1 MGAVRLSTAQLNF
14 GKVIPKD
21 EPYVF
26 IDITARSGGP
36 FSRTYLAPEWGFL
49 MEYKNAIAVGEDED
63 IANQRYTDLYIARLN
78 RFRDVIIRQFRGFI
92 KNAAMTDIV
101 LGCYCRNGKFCHR
114 HLLTWWM
121 IKNMPELELGGELE
135 NESLVEYDEWNP
147 IIVHIDGS
155 IEERTALAKEAGSLF
170 GNHIVRPPVEGA
182 NEEQEGIDKT
192 LREEATKAFRERRGP
207 FINLTGVPIDWPEKT
222 VTLKAGDGIIDEVK
236 KLLWTTHR
244 VLAPTPLEKK
254 LSESFAKYCEIAE
267 ERDARQER

>member
-1 MGAVRLSTAQLNF
+1 MAAVRLSTAQLNF
-14 GKVIPKD
+14 GKVIPKN
-21 EPYVF
+21 EPYAF

-49 MEYKNAIAVGEDED
+49 MEYKNAIAAGEDED
-63 IANQRYTDLYIARLN
+63 VANQQYTDLYIARLN

-92 KNAAMTDIV
+92 DSAALTDIV
-101 LGCYCRNGKFCHR
+101 FGCYCRNGRFCHR

-135 NESLVEYDEWNP
+135 NESLVEYDDWNP
-147 IIVHIDGS
+147 VIVHIEGS
-155 IEERTALAKEAGSLF
+155 IEERAELAKVIGGLF
-170 GNHIVRPPVEGA
+170 GNHIVKPPVVGA
-182 NEEQEGIDKT
+182 NEEQAGVDKT
-192 LREEATKAFRERRGP
+192 LREEVEKAFRARQGP
-207 FINLTGVPIDWPEKT
+207 YINLTGTLINWSDKT
-222 VTLKAGDGIIDEVK
+222 VTLKAGDGVMDEVK